1 MAAETAERV
10 AIRAAGAMVGLAVGM
25 AVGMAA
31 AEVAEVA
38 EGEVACAGGGEA
50 AEADCAP
57 RAATGAVHGVM
68 HEEAVAVVACGAPA
82 CAYTIARR
90 HSGPSR
96 VVGISSALAVGDFV
110 GTRGRWLSFLI
121 LYSCRLG

>member
-31 AEVAEVA
+31 AEVA

-82 CAYTIARR
+82 CAYDCA
-90 HSGPSR
+90 
-96 VVGISSALAVGDFV
+96 SALGVVQGRRDF
-110 GTRGRWLSFLI
+110 GALSFLI
-121 LYSCRLG
+121 LY